1 VISSADSEFYLTI
14 RCMVCHLE
22 NATLFSSSKRYAS
35 EGSGVI
41 SGFHTLQH
49 ESTHLTNYRI
59 MFLYFTVEYVAMP
72 KAFVLMNADL
82 GSEDSIVNELKKLE
96 GVKEVYQVYGVY
108 DIVAQVEANTME
120 RVKETITWK
129 LRKLNGVK
137 STLTMIV
144 MD

>member
-1 VISSADSEFYLTI
+1 
-14 RCMVCHLE
+14 
-22 NATLFSSSKRYAS
+22 
-35 EGSGVI
+35 
-41 SGFHTLQH
+41 
-49 ESTHLTNYRI
+49 
-59 MFLYFTVEYVAMP
+59 MP
-72 KAFVLMNADL
+72 KAFVLMNAEL

-144 MD
+144 ME